1 MDALPPDPPIAEFV
15 VGRHHV
21 RVEPPIFLVE
31 NHGPVALDEF
41 EQLMAHMQQAIREQG
56 VSYFLMNVADTPAPS
71 PAVRQRMQKQERLVG
86 LRATVGFGAPLALVL
101 FSRVI
106 RRGMELLRRSDL
118 PSFVMLRDEAEARAW
133 VQADLRSHPLRG
145 TASPDEKKR

>member
-1 MDALPPDPPIAEFV
+1 MDASPPATQIAEFV
-15 VGRHHV
+15 VGRHRV
-21 RVEPPIFLVE
+21 RVESPIFLVE
-31 NHGPVALDEF
+31 NHGPVTLEEF
-41 EQLMAHMQQAIREQG
+41 EQLMAHMKQAVHEQG
-56 VSYFLMNVADTPAPS
+56 VHYFLMNVADTPAPS

-106 RRGMELLRRSDL
+106 RRGMELLRPGNL

-133 VQADLRSHPLRG
+133 VEADLLSHPLRG
-145 TASPDEKKR
+145 SGSPGKKTR